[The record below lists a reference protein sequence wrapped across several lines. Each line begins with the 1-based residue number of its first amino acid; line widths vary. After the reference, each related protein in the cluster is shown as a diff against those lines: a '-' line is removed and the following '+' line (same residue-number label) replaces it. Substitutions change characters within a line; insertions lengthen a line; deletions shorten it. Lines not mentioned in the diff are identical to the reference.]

1 MGKDLGGIA
10 PGKLADILVF
20 DDMTKMKP
28 RKVFVGGKLVMS
40 NNTIVHAIKNQPV
53 PKWMTKTVKLKKYT
67 ENDFFVKSN
76 SDFVDVNAIN
86 MKTEIITERISESLS
101 VKKGNVIPSFDKDV
115 WKVAAFD
122 RTFGSAKHTVGFL
135 KNFGAKI
142 GAFASTWNFHEN
154 NLIVIGSNE
163 KDMAIAANHLIE
175 TQGGMIIVNEGKTIS
190 SMKLQLAGIMSTDN
204 FENVSKNFAGL
215 NSILADTGCKF
226 KKPHLI
232 PLFLPFLALPSIR
245 ILCTGL
251 VDVKARSILK
261 TIAT

>member
-1 MGKDLGGIA
+1 M
-10 PGKLADILVF
+10 
-20 DDMTKMKP
+20 
-28 RKVFVGGKLVMS
+28 
-40 NNTIVHAIKNQPV
+40 
-53 PKWMTKTVKLKKYT
+53 
-67 ENDFFVKSN
+67 
-76 SDFVDVNAIN
+76 
-86 MKTEIITERISESLS
+86 
-101 VKKGNVIPSFDKDV
+101 
-115 WKVAAFD
+115 
-122 RTFGSAKHTVGFL
+122 

>member
-1 MGKDLGGIA
+1 
-10 PGKLADILVF
+10 
-20 DDMTKMKP
+20 
-28 RKVFVGGKLVMS
+28 
-40 NNTIVHAIKNQPV
+40 
-53 PKWMTKTVKLKKYT
+53 
-67 ENDFFVKSN
+67 
-76 SDFVDVNAIN
+76 
-86 MKTEIITERISESLS
+86 
-101 VKKGNVIPSFDKDV
+101 
-115 WKVAAFD
+115 
-122 RTFGSAKHTVGFL
+122 
-135 KNFGAKI
+135 
-142 GAFASTWNFHEN
+142 
-154 NLIVIGSNE
+154 
-163 KDMAIAANHLIE
+163 
-175 TQGGMIIVNEGKTIS
+175 MIIVNEGKTIS